1 MKAKARKDIEVTIIM
16 DELEARWLKSVMQN
30 PLYGQTLESE
40 REQDSKM
47 RLMFW
52 HTLDKEVIKL

>member
-30 PLYGQTLESE
+30 PLYGETLESE
-40 REQDSKM
+40 RKQDLKM

-52 HTLDKEVIKL
+52 RILDKERIKL

>member
-16 DELEARWLKSVMQN
+16 DELEARWLRGVMQN
-30 PLYGQTLESE
+30 PLYGETLESE
-40 REQDSKM
+40 RKQDLKM

-52 HTLDKEVIKL
+52 RILDKERIKL